1 MTDIPFNFSSV
12 PSTWAMCFNENCP
25 KKAICMRHFA
35 AQHLPADRK
44 IGLAVYPNALQ
55 KNKCEYFVEKPIVRA
70 AWGFRKLLLNVKYK
84 DEAQLRYE
92 MKQFLGGHSAYYR
105 YMNGKLTLLPELQEG
120 ILHLFREYGY
130 TEDLVF
136 DNYINRYVYE

>member
-1 MTDIPFNFSSV
+1 MYAPLCSPT
-12 PSTWAMCFNENCP
+12 
-25 KKAICMRHFA
+25 
-35 AQHLPADRK
+35 
-44 IGLAVYPNALQ
+44 LACRQ
-55 KNKCEYFVEKPIVRA
+55 KDWPRRLSQRFTKEQVRV
-70 AWGFRKLLLNVKYK
+70 FRKLLLNVKYK

-120 ILHLFREYGY
+120 ILHLFREHGY